1 MATTLL
7 LVVSASFSAIALG
20 LSVVSLALH
29 YSRRNEHPAVAQLK
43 ADHLD
48 LLDKVEHWMK
58 RDRVRRLR
66 ASQEAQ
72 EPEQPNLIHL
82 TPQEQK
88 AALRARVFA
97 DRRVAK

>member
-1 MATTLL
+1 MPTMLL
-7 LVVSASFSAIALG
+7 LVAASFSAIALG

-29 YSRRNEHPAVAQLK
+29 YARRNEHPAVAQLK

-72 EPEQPNLIHL
+72 EQPELPAV
-82 TPQEQK
+82 PEGK
-88 AALRARVFA
+88 AGL
-97 DRRVAK
+97 RVAARTRGFHV